1 MIKIIKEFICKIF
14 GFFCEREVI
23 KPKPLPE
30 KVKPVVPPKVVEPIS
45 KLKEKN
51 KEIPDSIKEE
61 MEKTTKVIIDK
72 NGNKF
77 NAIFENLEENK
88 EIPDSIKEKIEKRIN
103 EKKEKIANKHDKE
116 ITEEIERIK
125 ENKINSVLEYVEKEE
140 EKNKEAVRVDIDKII
155 TETLKTRHVPDKDI
169 KEIIESVKDIE
180 KLQKVK
186 VEDKVNEI
194 LQTENKVLVNKK
206 VLELIHEIK
215 QSKKIE
221 EPDSAVFIMPKNRE
235 ILKTEV
241 KRELKKA
248 IVNEDGISM
257 YRIVLCWSMTE
268 NVFKGLS
275 KTRYHFAVDQNGN
288 ILKGT
293 FDVSDNL
300 DIEYKEKPK
309 GTYAVPTRG
318 LNDNTISIAM
328 LGMKG
333 YKVHEDEIVIG
344 NYPINRKQYDTF
356 CILAY
361 HLATIYD
368 INVDLESMLTRSEIE
383 PVLKKKQKSNTY
395 DFRFLPFDNK
405 WNHVDK
411 DPTILGEKL
420 RDDIWRINHVE

>member
-30 KVKPVVPPKVVEPIS
+30 KVKPVVSPKVVEPVS
-45 KLKEKN
+45 KPK
-51 KEIPDSIKEE
+51 
-61 MEKTTKVIIDK
+61 
-72 NGNKF
+72 
-77 NAIFENLEENK
+77 EENK
-88 EIPDSIKEKIEKRIN
+88 EITNPTKEEIEKRIN

-116 ITEEIERIK
+116 ITEEIKRIK
-125 ENKINSVLEYVEKEE
+125 ENKINSVLEHVEKEE
-140 EKNKEAVRVDIDKII
+140 EKNKEEYKKAILEIPIDQEQREREIDKII
-155 TETLKTRHVPDKDI
+155 TETLKIRHVPDKDI

-180 KLQKVK
+180 KLQGVK

-215 QSKKIE
+215 QSKKVE

-235 ILKTEV
+235 VSKIEV

-248 IVNEDGISM
+248 IINEDGISM

-275 KTRYHFAVDQNGN
+275 KTRYHFAVDQSGN

-368 INVDLESMLTRSEIE
+368 ITVDLESMLTRSEIE

-411 DPTILGEKL
+411 DPTILGKKL
-420 RDDIWRINHVE
+420 RDDIWHINHVE